1 MSALALFFILA
12 PQQVSTQ
19 SGDETAYEAFSHD
32 PDKDVE
38 GLTLNETGLWSDG
51 ELFWTSGFGYTH
63 LRAYELDGGAR
74 RTDRD
79 VPLFRRQ
86 FDDSSND
93 YSRGLWSDGY
103 TIWVVNHWQDK
114 TFAYDLVTGE
124 RQAHREFS
132 WPYRRLSDLSPGTY
146 PAGLWSDGETIHVA
160 LYGSKALQGIDL
172 ATGKRLSSIGTSAE
186 GGDPIGI
193 WSDGRT
199 IWVANRANGTIN
211 AYNLQTKRRTPA
223 LDFTEAARAAGNH
236 EPRALWSDGRTIVE
250 SELEPEA
257 TPEDQSEDPAALTA
271 AISNLPASLSSATPF
286 IVRLSFSEPPA
297 NLSYVVVRDEAFSI
311 SGGTV
316 TRAKR
321 VDGRNDLWDI
331 TINPDG
337 GVDVVVTIEA
347 RSDCETAPV
356 ICATGDRPLS
366 ENASVTIPWSP
377 PPS

>member
-1 MSALALFFILA
+1 MPLSHSLELTIAFAADESEEQPSLTASFTQVPASLASADPITVRLALSEPPLA
-12 PQQVSTQ
+12 ISYRVIR
-19 SGDETAYEAFSHD
+19 DEALS
-32 PDKDVE
+32 V
-38 GLTLNETGLWSDG
+38 
-51 ELFWTSGFGYTH
+51 
-63 LRAYELDGGAR
+63 DGGTVTRAKRVDGRNDLWDITINPDGDVDVSVTIAAR
-74 RTDRD
+74 
-79 VPLFRRQ
+79 
-86 FDDSSND
+86 
-93 YSRGLWSDGY
+93 SDC
-103 TIWVVNHWQDK
+103 
-114 TFAYDLVTGE
+114 VT
-124 RQAHREFS
+124 A
-132 WPYRRLSDLSPGTY
+132 PV
-146 PAGLWSDGETIHVA
+146 IC
-160 LYGSKALQGIDL
+160 
-172 ATGKRLSSIGTSAE
+172 AE
-186 GGDPIGI
+186 GDRPL
-193 WSDGRT
+193 SESASVT
-199 IWVANRANGTIN
+199 IPFVANQAESVATV
-211 AYNLQTKRRTPA
+211 
-223 LDFTEAARAAGNH
+223 
-236 EPRALWSDGRTIVE
+236 EP
-250 SELEPEA
+250 ELEPEA

-337 GVDVVVTIEA
+337 GVDVVATIEA

>member
-19 SGDETAYEAFSHD
+19 GGDETAYEAFSHD
-32 PDKDVE
+32 PDKDVG
-38 GLTLNETGLWSDG
+38 GLVLSHDPDKDVGGLVLSET
-51 ELFWTSGFGYTH
+51 
-63 LRAYELDGGAR
+63 
-74 RTDRD
+74 
-79 VPLFRRQ
+79 
-86 FDDSSND
+86 
-93 YSRGLWSDGY
+93 GLWSDGY

-146 PAGLWSDGETIHVA
+146 AAGLWSDGETIHVA

-199 IWVANRANGTIN
+199 IWVTNRANGTIN

-321 VDGRNDLWDI
+321 LDGRNDLWDI

-337 GVDVVVTIEA
+337 GVDVVATIEA